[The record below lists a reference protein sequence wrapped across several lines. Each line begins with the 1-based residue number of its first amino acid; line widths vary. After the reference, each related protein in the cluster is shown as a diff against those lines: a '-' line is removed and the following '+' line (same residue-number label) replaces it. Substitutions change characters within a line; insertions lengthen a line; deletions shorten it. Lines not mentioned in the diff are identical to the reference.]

1 MKSSSD
7 HSHIYLIII
16 YPAFHYFNQ
25 QLNAVSMCNLCL
37 VCASSPCMLCSVL
50 LFQHMSCVCQF
61 HLHVVFCVAVS
72 TYVLCVPV
80 PPACCV
86 LCCCFNICLVCASS
100 TCMLCSVLLF
110 QHMSCVCQF
119 HLHVV
124 FCVAVPTYVLCVL
137 CVPVPCCVL
146 CCCWYSDNSIPS

>member
-1 MKSSSD
+1 M
-7 HSHIYLIII
+7 LF
-16 YPAFHYFNQ
+16 P
-25 QLNAVSMCNLCL
+25 
-37 VCASSPCMLCSVL
+37 CAI
-50 LFQHMSCVCQF
+50 
-61 HLHVVFCVAVS
+61 
-72 TYVLCVPV
+72 YVLCVPV

-124 FCVAVPTYVLCVL
+124 FCVAVSTYVLCVPVPPACCVLCCCFNICIVCASFHLHVVFCVAVPTYVLCVL